1 MDSDYAGDL
10 DRRRSLIGYMFT
22 FNGCLISWKATLQ
35 HVVALST
42 TEAEYIVATEAV
54 KEDLWLKGLIGELG
68 VKQKAITINCDSSSP
83 LYLCRNPAYH
93 ERTKHIDIKTSFYQE

>member
-1 MDSDYAGDL
+1 MRYLSSTLSCSQVYGKNKESCEGLLGYMDSDYAGDL
-10 DRRRSLIGYMFT
+10 DRRRYLIGYMFT

-54 KEDLWLKGLIGELG
+54 KEALWLKGLIGELG
-68 VKQKAITINCDSSSP
+68 VK
-83 LYLCRNPAYH
+83 
-93 ERTKHIDIKTSFYQE
+93 